1 MRADLI
7 EKSIIIKKLDKDLKD
22 KEKLPSKIEFEK
34 LNNNHEKVSNELDEK
49 IKHIKQQDDE
59 IKNLRNKL
67 DNLVEHN
74 KNLKNI
80 IKKKNDELDGLKI
93 SLDEF
98 KDEVKN
104 SVSKYNELSMK
115 NKQLV
120 QVYDN
125 LNKYYITLKNEKNN
139 LIL

>member
-7 EKSIIIKKLDKDLKD
+7 EKSNIIKKLDKDLKD